1 MTTTP
6 PLPPVN
12 SSIHLDEHV
21 PIHNMSDIRS
31 LIQDNFDGDRS
42 KLYDFLQDCGQAW
55 SLCVGSQK
63 TLLISYIESKLKG
76 SARAQTRFKRF
87 YDFDDIKECLIELF
101 GDRRD
106 LSQILEELNTLRQG
120 KMESVQSYFSRIEL
134 LQTLALNTTSLQ
146 DEDESMGRIA
156 MIKEI
161 ALQRFILHSNED
173 ISSCL
178 RRSKPKN
185 INAALSEALLEEK
198 HLLARKQ
205 NLPKTYNSFENS
217 YCSNCKKKGHTLR
230 ECYSKNRNYNSYN
243 SNSLRPSDSRTSF
256 NSQASRNFS
265 NSNNS
270 RNFPNSNN
278 SQHFSNSN
286 NSRNFNSINYNNR
299 LQNQNNS
306 HQPKFCNYCKRQGH
320 LINECRKREYN
331 NRVRSSNNSPPQNS
345 HVNLVDRSSNPNSNS
360 LNWEQSTA
368 SVALMD

>member
-6 PLPPVN
+6 PPPRTN
-12 SSIHLDEHV
+12 SSININECV

-185 INAALSEALLEEK
+185 INTALSEALLEEK
-198 HLLARKQ
+198 CLLARKQ
-205 NLPKTYNSFENS
+205 NLPKTYNQFENN
-217 YCSNCKKKGHTLR
+217 YCSYCKKKGHTLR
-230 ECYSKNRNYNSYN
+230 ECYSKSRNHTKCNSF
-243 SNSLRPSDSRTSF
+243 RQSDSRKPF
-256 NSQASRNFS
+256 NLQE
-265 NSNNS
+265 
-270 RNFPNSNN
+270 
-278 SQHFSNSN
+278 
-286 NSRNFNSINYNNR
+286 SRNFNSINYNR
-299 LQNQNNS
+299 PQNQNNNI
-306 HQPKFCNYCKRQGH
+306 HLKFCNYCKRQGH
-320 LINECRKREYN
+320 LINECRKHEYN
-331 NRVRSSNNSPPQNS
+331 NPSPFIKRFTPAK
-345 HVNLVDRSSNPNSNS
+345 
-360 LNWEQSTA
+360 QSR
-368 SVALMD
+368 